1 MVEVKKISDVWCRQ
15 AEERVLTAWEDN
27 RKRER
32 KISVRDTVRVRLDGS
47 RDYRLW
53 NTVLV
58 RADYP
63 GDFVEIYITD
73 NSDMDSVYYRNYG
86 RQREMA
92 MTQTTKN
99 RLNAFLD
106 YYGFNPLEVHSS
118 KKLFGVWHNGKE
130 LSNNTWYRLDFET
143 KELVKE

>member
-15 AEERVLTAWEDN
+15 ADEKVLIAWEDN
-27 RKRER
+27 TKRER
-32 KISVRDTVRVRLDGS
+32 KVSVRDTVRVLLDGS

-58 RADYP
+58 RADCT
-63 GDFVEIYITD
+63 DFVEIYITD
-73 NSDMDSVYYRNYG
+73 NSDMEHVYYGMRG
-86 RQREMA
+86 RSRQVA

-106 YYGFNPLEVHSS
+106 YYGFNALEVHSS

-130 LSNNTWYRLDFET
+130 LSNNTWYHLDFET